1 MGNALAKLSPCS
13 SASDADYAKFL
24 GKLLKEKLPQGFTTS
39 WHALALARC
48 RRHSWL
54 TSESFSELT
63 PVQPGL
69 RRAAARLH
77 PQLRGVRKEFQPLS
91 RLPGKV
97 AAVGAAGMVTRGLP
111 SKASDRKRQ
120 RELSWECSCRDC
132 RLGGIEGGA
141 ARVEVALALG
151 AGRANEDGCDG
162 GIRWRYGEPMAFHRT
177 CWEQLLA
184 NRRSLAKSDL
194 QLLQTAAS
202 TAEHFDAA
210 SDAGNTTWSAKLV
223 RPRTY
228 CAKAR
233 EQSASR
239 ERGFLQL
246 PDWVII
252 GASRA
257 SGPSKPKGWVVFVGV
272 GADLAYTTVYEELRP
287 TFAHE
292 ALAKLVEMGKI
303 AYVVSQNADGLH
315 HLSGIP
321 YSKLSDVHGSAFT
334 EYCPSCRKR
343 YVRNWYVPE
352 DRAEDYLAG
361 LLPGPI
367 PPHIRRC
374 PGCGSNHWTGRSCD
388 DCGGPLHDTVISFGD
403 GLEECVLRPAFEHAA
418 EADACLSLGSTMS
431 IGPSNQVVAIQ
442 KGPLI
447 VCVRQDTE
455 MDTLCQASGGVRV
468 HGDCDEFMHHVMLA
482 LLGEEQFKD
491 WEASLSEKRALYNS
505 QRPSVGKQRG
515 DIFVKKV

>member
-210 SDAGNTTWSAKLV
+210 SDMVREAG
-223 RPRTY
+223 
-228 CAKAR
+228 KAADVLR
-233 EQSASR
+233 KS
-239 ERGFLQL
+239 
-246 PDWVII
+246 
-252 GASRA
+252 SRA
-257 SGPSKPKGWVVFVGV
+257 ICFTGAGLSTAAGLGDYRGKQGKWTLEAQ